1 MTTRPDGIESRLRR
15 VLLVGLPVI
24 WLVSGAVSLYLA
36 REEVDELFDTRQV
49 TMARLLMSS
58 LPVEAA
64 PQDLPA
70 VLPFPPL
77 SELGHAQLEDQMV
90 AVWDASGRLRIADR
104 EGRLFPQTPHRT
116 GFYAGELGGEVW
128 RLYTLHDLSSG
139 WHVTVG
145 QRLGERDELILD
157 ASMTPLL
164 PWLMALP
171 LLLLANAGVIRRALQ
186 PIRAITAEMTTRRA
200 DDLRPLPSDD
210 LPDELRPLMSAGNA
224 LLQRIAE
231 LRVRERRFTDCAAH
245 ELRTPIAA
253 LRLQWDALRARPVVS
268 PDDLE
273 ALGEGI
279 ARVSRLTAQ
288 LLDLARAED
297 RLGIAVPA
305 PIDWQALVAA
315 VVSDC
320 LPQAEAA
327 GVEVACRWPASGP
340 AAAWPL
346 EGDADQLQ
354 MLLRNLLD
362 NAIRHSPRSSEVE
375 IDVGHHTLA
384 VVDHGSGVP
393 AEALEHLGE
402 RFYRVT
408 GDTTPGTGL
417 GLAIVGQIARVHGL
431 MVAYTATPGGGL
443 SVTLRSRPPE
453 PAEDAEPT

>member
-1 MTTRPDGIESRLRR
+1 MASRPDGIESRLRR
-15 VLLVGLPVI
+15 VLLFGLPVI

-64 PQDLPA
+64 PKDLPP

-90 AVWDASGRLRIADR
+90 SVWDGSGRLRIADR

-116 GFYAGELGGEVW
+116 GFYAGELSGEPW
-128 RLYTLHDLSSG
+128 RLYTLHDMSSG

-145 QRLGERDELILD
+145 QRLSERDRLILD
-157 ASMTPLL
+157 ASLTPLL
-164 PWLMALP
+164 PWLLALP
-171 LLLLANAGVIRRALQ
+171 LLLLANALVIRRALQ
-186 PIRAITAEMTTRRA
+186 PIRAITAEMVARRP
-200 DDLRPLPSDD
+200 DDLRPLASDD
-210 LPDELRPLMSAGNA
+210 LPTELLPMMSAGNA

-231 LRVRERRFTDCAAH
+231 LRQRERRFTDCAAH

-253 LRLQWDALRARPVVS
+253 LRLQWDALRARTSVS
-268 PDDLE
+268 PADLQ

-288 LLDLARAED
+288 LLDLTRAED
-297 RLGIAVPA
+297 RLDLAAPA
-305 PIDWQALVAA
+305 RIDWSALVAGA
-315 VVSDC
+315 VGDC
-320 LPQAEAA
+320 LTQAETA
-327 GVEVACRWPASGP
+327 GVEVVCKWPVSGP

-346 EGDADQLQ
+346 QGDADQLQ

-362 NAIRHSPRSSEVE
+362 NAIRHSPRDAEVS
-375 IDVGHHTLA
+375 IVIAADSLA
-384 VVDHGSGVP
+384 VIDHGSGVP
-393 AEALEHLGE
+393 PEALHSLGE
-402 RFYRVT
+402 RFYRVA
-408 GDTTPGTGL
+408 GDATAGTGL

-431 MVAYTATPGGGL
+431 EVAYAPTPGGGL
-443 SVTLRSRPPE
+443 TVTLRPRPPN
-453 PAEDAEPT
+453 ATASGVAT

>member
-1 MTTRPDGIESRLRR
+1 MAPRPDGIESRLRR
-15 VLLVGLPVI
+15 VLLFGLPVI

-36 REEVDELFDTRQV
+36 RAEVDELFDTRQV

-58 LPVEAA
+58 LPIEAA
-64 PQDLPA
+64 PKDLPP

-90 AVWDASGRLRIADR
+90 SVWDGSGRLRIADR

-116 GFYAGELGGEVW
+116 GFYAGELGGEPW
-128 RLYTLHDLSSG
+128 RLYTLHDMSSG

-145 QRLGERDELILD
+145 QRLGERDQLILD

-186 PIRAITAEMTTRRA
+186 PIRAITTELATRRA

-231 LRVRERRFTDCAAH
+231 LRQRERRFTDCAAH

-268 PDDLE
+268 PDDLKV
-273 ALGEGI
+273 LGEGI

-288 LLDLARAED
+288 LLDLTRAED
-297 RLGIAVPA
+297 RLGIAA
-305 PIDWQALVAA
+305 PVRIDWQALVAG
-315 VVSDC
+315 VVTDC

-327 GVEVACRWPASGP
+327 GVEVVCRWPAQGV

-362 NAIRHSPRSSEVE
+362 NAIRHSPRSAEVE
-375 IDVGHHTLA
+375 IDVGSHTLA

-393 AEALEHLGE
+393 DEALEHLGE

-408 GDTTPGTGL
+408 GDATPGTGL

-431 MVAYTATPGGGL
+431 SVAYTATPGGGL

-453 PAEDAEPT
+453 PPENADPT

>member
-1 MTTRPDGIESRLRR
+1 MASRPDGIESRLRR
-15 VLLVGLPVI
+15 VLLIGLPVI

-64 PQDLPA
+64 PKDLPP

-90 AVWDASGRLRIADR
+90 SVWDGSGRLRIADR

-116 GFYAGELGGEVW
+116 GFYAGELGGEAW
-128 RLYTLHDLSSG
+128 RLYTLHDMSSG

-145 QRLGERDELILD
+145 QRLGERDQLILD

-186 PIRAITAEMTTRRA
+186 PIRAITAELSARRA

-210 LPDELRPLMSAGNA
+210 APAELAPLLSAGNA

-231 LRVRERRFTDCAAH
+231 LRQRERRFTDCAAH

-268 PDDLE
+268 PDDLKV
-273 ALGEGI
+273 LGEGI

-288 LLDLARAED
+288 LLDLTRAED
-297 RLGIAVPA
+297 RLGIAAPA
-305 PIDWQALVAA
+305 RIDWQALVAE
-315 VVSDC
+315 VVTDR

-327 GVEVACRWPASGP
+327 GVDIVCRWPAQGA

-346 EGDADQLQ
+346 EGDAEQLQ

-375 IDVGHHTLA
+375 IDVGSQTLA
-384 VVDHGSGVP
+384 VVDRGSGVP

-402 RFYRVT
+402 RFYRVA

-417 GLAIVGQIARVHGL
+417 GLAIVGQIARVHDL
-431 MVAYTATPGGGL
+431 AVAYTATPGGGL
-443 SVTLRSRPPE
+443 TATLRSRLPQST
-453 PAEDAEPT
+453 EDARPT